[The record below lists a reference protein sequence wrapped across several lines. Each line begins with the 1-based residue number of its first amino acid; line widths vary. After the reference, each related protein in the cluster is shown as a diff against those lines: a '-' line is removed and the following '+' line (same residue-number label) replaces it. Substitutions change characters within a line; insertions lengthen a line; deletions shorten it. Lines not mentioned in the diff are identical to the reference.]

1 MNLTNQITLRKKVP
15 RFMEVAAADSTVIS
29 GTINRAAH
37 SPRLEM
43 PMAANGKQGN
53 LPPQPLSVPNHY
65 NFDPY

>member
-1 MNLTNQITLRKKVP
+1 
-15 RFMEVAAADSTVIS
+15 MEVAAADSTVIS